1 MQEAPQDTK
10 LKAEEVLKRNIEN
23 LEEAIQKFELAPE
36 FKVTKTAEEC
46 LDAIDGSQQTF
57 SALKTKDSHTPD
69 FYSNAIERLAE
80 AADIEAGIQ
89 WTINKD
95 NNTLIR
101 DGREGTGLKVSAYS
115 ELATAFNAAR
125 AADRMIRIQ
134 GGKIRTDEELTAD
147 EIAKITQIKE
157 KILEV
162 KNAIVVNPQQKID
175 LKAVNEFL
183 VDVLKEDP
191 RYKSLGDEKLYKQLN
206 ATKDI
211 AGLED
216 KKYNICT
223 IFTQYDSE
231 GKPRTVFE
239 SEAMIPP
246 LDDKY
251 EEAKAEIL
259 AAQKKDFVAT
269 FEAYWG
275 VLEAQETIPTQNLK
289 TLPGLR
295 NAYIKSVGEI
305 TGEGAKVFGSMMHTG
320 TVASELE
327 TKTPNKIAEMNVRHM
342 SEMGGALSDK
352 GIVIT
357 TLNTPV
363 MFGGIEK
370 AAYDQLDAAVDKIN
384 NPNIKRGLTAMNDMK
399 FVATSRLSA
408 YRDALADL
416 GSQLEKK
423 GEHKAVAAYLQ
434 GKGSESAARG
444 EIKDLS
450 DPKQKKILEEAI
462 NLKSSVEPTVIGST
476 WRLIKQIPVL
486 GILLSFLVKPFKM
499 ALNLFS
505 GSKMSSSQKR
515 TAGMAALSAMVNS
528 EGLGKDIK
536 MPCLSVHCKS
546 GKDRT
551 GAIGIDF
558 TRRLIEA
565 MFGHNK
571 ENLEKQINAGHVGKM
586 AEFGGTP
593 GCVGMKGHAG
603 LSGEMYTEELL
614 DKVGLKTA
622 GNNKISQSKTTSKE
636 IVPGV
641 SKTISVI
648 EVPKV
653 NQVLPEE
660 AINLLQNSQITTSS
674 SNGSLETKPY
684 TKRIEELQQ
693 QQNGNGIGAGG

>member
-1 MQEAPQDTK
+1 MQET
-10 LKAEEVLKRNIEN
+10 
-23 LEEAIQKFELAPE
+23 
-36 FKVTKTAEEC
+36 FK
-46 LDAIDGSQQTF
+46 Q
-57 SALKTKDSHTPD
+57 LKTKDSHTPD

-80 AADIEAGIQ
+80 AADIEDGIQ
-89 WTINKD
+89 WTIDKD

-134 GGKIRTDEELTAD
+134 DGKIRKDEKLTDD
-147 EIAKITQIKE
+147 EIAKISQIKA

-162 KNAIVVNPQQKID
+162 KRAIQGNPQQQID

-183 VDVLKEDP
+183 VSVLKQDD

-231 GKPRTVFE
+231 DKPRTVFE
-239 SEAMIPP
+239 SEAMVPP

-251 EEAKAEIL
+251 EDAKDEIL
-259 AAQKKDFVAT
+259 AAQKKDFVDT

-295 NAYIKSVGEI
+295 NAYVKSVGEI
-305 TGEGAKVFGSMMHTG
+305 TEEGINVFGSMMHTG

-327 TKTPNKIAEMNVRHM
+327 TTTPNKIAEMNVRHM
-342 SEMGGALSDK
+342 SEMGETLSDK

-416 GSQLEKK
+416 GSQLEK
-423 GEHKAVAAYLQ
+423 GEQHKAVAAYLQ
-434 GKGSESAARG
+434 GKGSESAARE
-444 EIKDLS
+444 EINNPKLDS
-450 DPKQKKILEEAI
+450 KQKKILYEAI

-476 WRLIKQIPVL
+476 WRFIKQILVL

-499 ALNLFS
+499 ALNIFS

-528 EGLGKDIK
+528 EGLGKNIK

-565 MFGHNK
+565 MFGHNEK
-571 ENLEKQINAGHVGKM
+571 NLEKQINAGHVGKM

-603 LSGEMYTEELL
+603 LSGEMYTRR
-614 DKVGLKTA
+614 
-622 GNNKISQSKTTSKE
+622 TT
-636 IVPGV
+636 
-641 SKTISVI
+641 
-648 EVPKV
+648 
-653 NQVLPEE
+653 
-660 AINLLQNSQITTSS
+660 
-674 SNGSLETKPY
+674 
-684 TKRIEELQQ
+684 
-693 QQNGNGIGAGG
+693 